1 MNKNRYLVHAAFIAA
16 VYAVLTIAF
25 APLSYGQIQVR
36 FAEALTILPFFTPA
50 AIPGLF
56 VGCIIANFFGPV
68 GIVDIVFGS
77 AATLI
82 AAYMSYKMPAKWLVP
97 LPPIIINGI
106 IIGYLLNYLYQLP
119 LLVTMGWV
127 ALGQL
132 ISCYLIGYPL
142 LLLLEKYRD
151 KIFNV

>member
-36 FAEALTILPFFTPA
+36 FAEALTVLPYFTPA

-56 VGCIIANFFGPV
+56 VGCIIANFFGSV
-68 GIVDIVFGS
+68 GVLDVVFGS

-82 AAYMSYKMPAKWLVP
+82 AAYLSRKMPVRWLVP
-97 LPPIIINGI
+97 LPPIVVNGI
-106 IIGYLLNYLYQLP
+106 IIGFLLNYLYQLP
-119 LLVTMGWV
+119 LFITMGWV

-132 ISCYLIGYPL
+132 IACYAIGYPL
-142 LLLLEKYRD
+142 LLILERYRD
-151 KIFNV
+151 RIF

>member
-1 MNKNRYLVHAAFIAA
+1 
-16 VYAVLTIAF
+16 VLTIAF

-36 FAEALTILPFFTPA
+36 IAEALTILPFFTPA

-56 VGCIIANFFGPV
+56 IGCIVANFFGPV
-68 GIVDIVFGS
+68 GMLDVIFGS

-82 AAYMSYKMPAKWLVP
+82 AAYLSYKMPAKWLVP
-97 LPPIIINGI
+97 LPPVIVNGI

-119 LLVTMGWV
+119 LFITMGWV

-132 ISCYLIGYPL
+132 ISCYFIGYPL
-142 LLLLEKYRD
+142 LLLLEKYKD
-151 KIFNV
+151 KIFR

>member
-1 MNKNRYLVHAAFIAA
+1 MNKNTFLVHGAFIAA
-16 VYAVLTIAF
+16 LYAVLTIAF

-56 VGCIIANFFGPV
+56 VGCIVANFISPSGMLDV
-68 GIVDIVFGS
+68 IFGS

-82 AAYMSYKMPAKWLVP
+82 AAYLSYKMPAKWMVP
-97 LPPIIINGI
+97 LPPVIINGI
-106 IIGYLLNYLYQLP
+106 MIGYLLNYLYQLP
-119 LLVTMGWV
+119 LFVTMGWV
-127 ALGQL
+127 SLGQL

-142 LLLLEKYRD
+142 LLLLEKYRE
-151 KIFNV
+151 KVFR

>member
-36 FAEALTILPFFTPA
+36 FAEALTILPYFTPA

-56 VGCIIANFFGPV
+56 VGCIVANFFGPGGMLDV
-68 GIVDIVFGS
+68 VFGS
-77 AATLI
+77 AASLI
-82 AAYMSYKMPAKWLVP
+82 AAYLTRKMPVKWLAP
-97 LPPIIINGI
+97 LPPVIVNGV
-106 IIGYLLNYLYQLP
+106 IIGFLLNYLYQLP

-132 ISCYLIGYPL
+132 IACYFIGYPL

-151 KIFNV
+151 KIFS

>member
-1 MNKNRYLVHAAFIAA
+1 MNNNRHLVHAALIAA

-56 VGCIIANFFGPV
+56 IGCIVANIFGPGGV
-68 GIVDIVFGS
+68 PDVIFGS
-77 AATLI
+77 AASLI
-82 AAYMSYKMPAKWLVP
+82 SAYLSYKMPVKWLVP
-97 LPPIIINGI
+97 LPPVVVNGI
-106 IIGYLLNYLYQLP
+106 IIGYLLKYLYQLP
-119 LLVTMGWV
+119 LFATMGWV
-127 ALGQL
+127 ALGEL
-132 ISCYLIGYPL
+132 ISCYFIGYPL

-151 KIFNV
+151 KIFI

>member
-1 MNKNRYLVHAAFIAA
+1 MNRNRYWVHAAFIAA

-36 FAEALTILPFFTPA
+36 FAEALTVLPFFTPA

-56 VGCIIANFFGPV
+56 VGCIVANFFGPGGMIDV
-68 GIVDIVFGS
+68 VFGS
-77 AATLI
+77 AASLI
-82 AAYMSYKMPAKWLVP
+82 AAYLSYKMPAKWLVP
-97 LPPIIINGI
+97 LPPVIINGI
-106 IIGYLLNYLYQLP
+106 IIGYMLNYLYQLP

-132 ISCYLIGYPL
+132 LSCYLIGYPL
-142 LLLLEKYRD
+142 LLLLEKYKG
-151 KIFNV
+151 KIFQ

>member
-1 MNKNRYLVHAAFIAA
+1 MNRNRYLVHAAFIAA

-25 APLSYGQIQVR
+25 APLSYGQVQVR

-56 VGCIIANFFGPV
+56 VGCIVANFFGPG
-68 GIVDIVFGS
+68 GIIDVIFGS

-82 AAYMSYKMPAKWLVP
+82 AAYLSYKMPAKLLVP
-97 LPPIIINGI
+97 LPPVIINGI
-106 IIGYLLNYLYQLP
+106 IIGYMLNYLYQLR
-119 LLVTMGWV
+119 LLITIGWV

-132 ISCYLIGYPL
+132 IACYFIGYPL
-142 LLLLEKYRD
+142 LLLLEKYKDR
-151 KIFNV
+151 IFG